1 MKRVVLIVLL
11 VVSILFINTSR
22 VDSRNKNIYYDN
34 FRYTDNVD
42 FKDMFDYHVNLVNV
56 GDYYEITFDVV
67 NSTDDKYELKNISIN
82 EDSEY
87 FNYDL
92 VYLNGK
98 NVNVGDVVNKNSV
111 ITLKYRV
118 EYKKQVNKNEDI
130 DSSFGLE
137 YGQLFQCQ
145 ISVKFDYFVVFWYN
159 YTCN

>member
-42 FKDMFDYHVNLVNV
+42 FKDMFDYHVDLVNV

-118 EYKKQVNKNEDI
+118 EYKK
-130 DSSFGLE
+130 
-137 YGQLFQCQ
+137 
-145 ISVKFDYFVVFWYN
+145 
-159 YTCN
+159 

>member
-137 YGQLFQCQ
+137 YGQLF
-145 ISVKFDYFVVFWYN
+145 
-159 YTCN
+159 

>member
-1 MKRVVLIVLL
+1 MKKVVLILLL

-42 FKDMFDYHVNLVNV
+42 FKDMFDYHVDLVNV

-137 YGQLFQCQ
+137 YGQLF
-145 ISVKFDYFVVFWYN
+145 
-159 YTCN
+159 

>member
-67 NSTDDKYELKNISIN
+67 NSTDVKYELKNISIN

-137 YGQLFQCQ
+137 YGQLF
-145 ISVKFDYFVVFWYN
+145 
-159 YTCN
+159 

>member
-1 MKRVVLIVLL
+1 MKNKKLL
-11 VVSILFINTSR
+11 MILVIIICIFILNARR
-22 VDSRNKNIYYDN
+22 VDSREKSLYYDN

-137 YGQLFQCQ
+137 YGQLF
-145 ISVKFDYFVVFWYN
+145 
-159 YTCN
+159 

>member
-1 MKRVVLIVLL
+1 MKKVVLILIL

-42 FKDMFDYHVNLVNV
+42 FKDMFDYHVDLVNV

-137 YGQLFQCQ
+137 YGQLF
-145 ISVKFDYFVVFWYN
+145 
-159 YTCN
+159 

>member
-11 VVSILFINTSR
+11 VVSILFINTNR
-22 VDSRNKNIYYDN
+22 VYSRNKNIYYDN

-42 FKDMFDYHVNLVNV
+42 FKDIFDYRANLENV

-98 NVNVGDVVNKNSV
+98 NVNVGDVVNKNSI

-118 EYKKQVNKNEDI
+118 EYKKQVVKNEEI

-137 YGQLFQCQ
+137 YGQLF
-145 ISVKFDYFVVFWYN
+145 
-159 YTCN
+159 